1 MKQRGKRYLIGVIS
15 SVAEEG
21 ALLIGELKKSR
32 NSKNLRVPVS
42 PRLRVYYGTIDGYDI
57 VYMISGMGKTNA
69 AHAATVLI
77 EKYSPDLVVLFGV
90 GGAYPST
97 GLKVGDI
104 AVAEEEIYGDEGVLD
119 REGFH
124 GAEFIGIPLLKR
136 GRKRYFNKF
145 PLDRTL
151 ASRAAEVS
159 ELISRHSSPVTAARS
174 GVFVTVSTCTGTRKR
189 ALELRKK
196 FDAICE
202 NMEGAS
208 VAHICAIYERPMI
221 ELRGIS
227 NVVEDRDPSK
237 WNIKLAAEN
246 CQRSLMQLLKK
257 ISEGEGNKNQA

>member
-1 MKQRGKRYLIGVIS
+1 MIGLIS
-15 SVAEEG
+15 SVPDE
-21 ALLIGELKKSR
+21 GELLAKLLREKSLAGG
-32 NSKNLRVPVS
+32 KT
-42 PRLRVYYGTIDGYDI
+42 VYQGSINGGEV

-124 GAEFIGIPLLKR
+124 GTEFIGIPLLKK
-136 GRKRYFNKF
+136 GSKKYFNEF
-145 PLDRTL
+145 PLDGKLVAKTL
-151 ASRAAEVS
+151 GSCWLVTHHASR
-159 ELISRHSSPVTAARS
+159 VTGVKS
-174 GVFVTVSTCTGTRKR
+174 GAFVTVSTCTGTRKR

-221 ELRGIS
+221 EIRGIS
-227 NVVEDRDPSK
+227 NVVEDRDSSK

-246 CQRSLMQLLKK
+246 CQRALMELLK
-257 ISEGEGNKNQA
+257 IIGES